1 METKRKLEI
10 EKEGQKRL
18 DLWMEQVS
26 FNEMT
31 VHGSL
36 MRFNMALGL
45 LGGYPF
51 VTEDWMNKADFGS
64 FVSDAEFDDLD
75 YDKIIVKLFNSKEN
89 ELSY

>member
-18 DLWMEQVS
+18 NLWMEQVS

-36 MRFNMALGL
+36 IRFNMALGL

-51 VTEDWMNKADFGS
+51 VTEDWMNKDDFGG
-64 FVSDAEFDDLD
+64 FVTEDEFYDPS
-75 YDKIIVKLFNSKEN
+75 YDKIIVKLFNSKES